1 MEQSK
6 RSKPSGRRK
15 ASTTKKSNQLRAP
28 SDKKKTL
35 VEKEV
40 ELEKLDEAATG
51 EQVIALRASGKTEAA
66 IGKIVEW
73 DQKKVHKFLMQPE
86 SLKGLTK
93 AKKLLLEAVNSNL
106 VRVGT
111 QAADKLSE
119 LMHNSDPS
127 ICLNAA
133 KVTLDAIGKLAMRE
147 GTVDRVS
154 SGVALQVNIGGQE
167 AQTIVTDELRKHHN
181 R

>member
-1 MEQSK
+1 MGQSK

-15 ASTTKKSNQLRAP
+15 ASTSRSSPKSPPSGKKLI
-28 SDKKKTL
+28 
-35 VEKEV
+35 EKEV

-51 EQVIALRASGKTEAA
+51 EQIIALRASGKTEAA

-73 DQKKVHKFLMQPE
+73 DQKKVHKFLMKPE
-86 SLKGLTK
+86 SLKELTK

-147 GTVDRVS
+147 GTVDKVAA
-154 SGVALQVNIGGQE
+154 GVALQVNIGGNE

>member
-1 MEQSK
+1 MGQSK

-15 ASTTKKSNQLRAP
+15 ASTSIKSTKPPP
-28 SDKKKTL
+28 SGKKL
-35 VEKEV
+35 IEKEV
-40 ELEKLDEAATG
+40 ELEKADEEATG
-51 EQVIALRASGKTEAA
+51 EQIIALRASGKTEAA

-73 DQKKVHKFLMQPE
+73 DQKKVHKFLMKAE
-86 SLKGLTK
+86 SLKQLTT

-106 VRVGT
+106 VRIGT
-111 QAADKLSE
+111 QASDKLSE
-119 LMHNSDPS
+119 LMHNTDPS

-147 GTVDRVS
+147 GTVDRVA

>member
-1 MEQSK
+1 MAQSK
-6 RSKPSGRRK
+6 RSKPSGRQK
-15 ASTTKKSNQLRAP
+15 ASTSRSSPKSPPSGKKLI
-28 SDKKKTL
+28 
-35 VEKEV
+35 EKEV

-51 EQVIALRASGKTEAA
+51 EQIIALRASGKPEAA

-73 DQKKVHKFLMQPE
+73 DQKKVHKFLMKPE
-86 SLKGLTK
+86 SLKELTK

-147 GTVDRVS
+147 GTVDKVA
-154 SGVALQVNIGGQE
+154 SGVALQVNIGGNE

>member
-1 MEQSK
+1 MGQSK
-6 RSKPSGRRK
+6 RSKPSGRQK
-15 ASTTKKSNQLRAP
+15 ASTSRSSPKSPPSGKKLI
-28 SDKKKTL
+28 
-35 VEKEV
+35 EKEV

-51 EQVIALRASGKTEAA
+51 EQIIALRASGKTEAA

-73 DQKKVHKFLMQPE
+73 DQKKVHKFLMKPE
-86 SLKGLTK
+86 SLKELTK

-147 GTVDRVS
+147 GTVDKVA
-154 SGVALQVNIGGQE
+154 SGVALQVNIGGNE

>member
-1 MEQSK
+1 MERSK

-15 ASTTKKSNQLRAP
+15 ASTSKSSPSSPPSGKKLIEEEV
-28 SDKKKTL
+28 KL
-35 VEKEV
+35 EKE
-40 ELEKLDEAATG
+40 DEASTG
-51 EQVIALRASGKTEAA
+51 EQIIALRASGKTEVTIA
-66 IGKIVEW
+66 GIVKW
-73 DQKKVHKFLMQPE
+73 DQKKVHKFLMQPD
-86 SLKGLTK
+86 SLKQLTK

>member
-1 MEQSK
+1 MGQSK
-6 RSKPSGRRK
+6 RSKPSGRQK
-15 ASTTKKSNQLRAP
+15 ASTSRNSPKPPPSGKKLIEEEG
-28 SDKKKTL
+28 K
-35 VEKEV
+35 
-40 ELEKLDEAATG
+40 LEKLDEAATG
-51 EQVIALRASGKTEAA
+51 EQIIALRASGKTEAA

-73 DQKKVHKFLMQPE
+73 DQKKVHTFLMQPE
-86 SLKGLTK
+86 RLKELTK

-133 KVTLDAIGKLAMRE
+133 KVTLDAIGKLAMSE
-147 GTVDRVS
+147 GTVDKVA
-154 SGVALQVNIGGQE
+154 SGVALQVNIGGNE

>member
-6 RSKPSGRRK
+6 RSKPSERRK
-15 ASTTKKSNQLRAP
+15 ASTSRKSANSPPSGKKLI
-28 SDKKKTL
+28 
-35 VEKEV
+35 EKEV

-73 DQKKVHKFLMQPE
+73 DQKKVHKFLMKPE
-86 SLKGLTK
+86 SLKQLTT

-119 LMHNSDPS
+119 LMQNTDPS

-147 GTVDRVS
+147 GTVDRVA

>member
-1 MEQSK
+1 MGRSK
-6 RSKPSGRRK
+6 RSKPSERRK
-15 ASTTKKSNQLRAP
+15 ASTSIKSTKPPP
-28 SDKKKTL
+28 SGKKL
-35 VEKEV
+35 IEEEV

-51 EQVIALRASGKTEAA
+51 EQVIALRASGKTESA

-73 DQKKVHKFLMQPE
+73 DQKKVHNFLMQPE
-86 SLKGLTK
+86 SLKQLTK

>member
-1 MEQSK
+1 MAQSK

-15 ASTTKKSNQLRAP
+15 ASTSRSSPKSPPSGKKLI
-28 SDKKKTL
+28 
-35 VEKEV
+35 EEEV

-51 EQVIALRASGKTEAA
+51 EQIIALRASGKTEAA

-73 DQKKVHKFLMQPE
+73 DQKKVHKFLMKPE
-86 SLKGLTK
+86 SLKDLTK

-147 GTVDRVS
+147 GTVDKVA
-154 SGVALQVNIGGQE
+154 SGVALQVNIGGNE

>member
-1 MEQSK
+1 MAQSK

-15 ASTTKKSNQLRAP
+15 VSTSKSSPKSRPSGKKLIEEEIA
-28 SDKKKTL
+28 L
-35 VEKEV
+35 EKE
-40 ELEKLDEAATG
+40 DEQATG
-51 EQVIALRASGKTEAA
+51 EQIIALRASGKTEVTIA
-66 IGKIVEW
+66 GIVKW

-86 SLKGLTK
+86 SLKQLTK

-147 GTVDRVS
+147 GTVDKVA
-154 SGVALQVNIGGQE
+154 SGVALQVNIGGNE

>member
-1 MEQSK
+1 MAQSK
-6 RSKPSGRRK
+6 RSKPSGRQK
-15 ASTTKKSNQLRAP
+15 ASTSRSSPKSPPSGKKLIEQEA
-28 SDKKKTL
+28 K
-35 VEKEV
+35 
-40 ELEKLDEAATG
+40 LEELDEAATG

-73 DQKKVHKFLMQPE
+73 DQKKVHKFLMKPE
-86 SLKGLTK
+86 SLKELTK

-147 GTVDRVS
+147 GTVDKVA
-154 SGVALQVNIGGQE
+154 SGVALQVNIGGNE

>member
-6 RSKPSGRRK
+6 RSKPSERRK
-15 ASTTKKSNQLRAP
+15 ASTSRKSASSPPSGKKLI
-28 SDKKKTL
+28 
-35 VEKEV
+35 EKEV

-73 DQKKVHKFLMQPE
+73 DQKKVHKFLMKPE
-86 SLKGLTK
+86 SLKQLTT

-119 LMHNSDPS
+119 LMQNTDPS

-147 GTVDRVS
+147 GTVDRVA

>member
-1 MEQSK
+1 MAQSK

-15 ASTTKKSNQLRAP
+15 ASTSKSCTKSPP
-28 SDKKKTL
+28 SGKKLIEEEVKL
-35 VEKEV
+35 EKE
-40 ELEKLDEAATG
+40 DEAATG
-51 EQVIALRASGKTEAA
+51 EQIIALRASGKTEVTIA
-66 IGKIVEW
+66 GIVKW

-86 SLKGLTK
+86 SLKQLTK

-106 VRVGT
+106 IRVGT

-147 GTVDRVS
+147 GTVDRVA
-154 SGVALQVNIGGQE
+154 SGVALQVNIGGNE
-167 AQTIVTDELRKHHN
+167 AQTLVTDELRKHHN

>member
-1 MEQSK
+1 MGQSK
-6 RSKPSGRRK
+6 RSKPSGRQK
-15 ASTTKKSNQLRAP
+15 ASTSRSSPKSPPSGKKLI
-28 SDKKKTL
+28 
-35 VEKEV
+35 EKEV

-51 EQVIALRASGKTEAA
+51 EQIIALRASGKTEAA

-73 DQKKVHKFLMQPE
+73 DQKKVHKFLMKPE
-86 SLKGLTK
+86 SLKELTK

-147 GTVDRVS
+147 GTVDKVA
-154 SGVALQVNIGGQE
+154 SGVALQVNIGGNE
-167 AQTIVTDELRKHHN
+167 AQTIVTDELRKHHT

>member
-1 MEQSK
+1 MAQSK
-6 RSKPSGRRK
+6 RSKPSGRQK
-15 ASTTKKSNQLRAP
+15 ASTSRSSPKSPPSGKKLI
-28 SDKKKTL
+28 
-35 VEKEV
+35 EKEV

-51 EQVIALRASGKTEAA
+51 EQIIALRASGKTEAA

-73 DQKKVHKFLMQPE
+73 DQKKVHKFLMKPE
-86 SLKGLTK
+86 SLKELTK

-147 GTVDRVS
+147 GTVDKVA
-154 SGVALQVNIGGQE
+154 SGVALQVNIGGNE

>member
-1 MEQSK
+1 MAQSK

-15 ASTTKKSNQLRAP
+15 ASTSRSSVKSPP
-28 SDKKKTL
+28 SSEKL
-35 VEKEV
+35 IEKEV
-40 ELEKLDEAATG
+40 ELEKLD
-51 EQVIALRASGKTEAA
+51 EAA

-73 DQKKVHKFLMQPE
+73 DQKKVHKFLMKPE

-147 GTVDRVS
+147 GTVDRVA
-154 SGVALQVNIGGQE
+154 SGVALQVNIGGNE

>member
-1 MEQSK
+1 M
-6 RSKPSGRRK
+6 
-15 ASTTKKSNQLRAP
+15 
-28 SDKKKTL
+28 
-35 VEKEV
+35 
-40 ELEKLDEAATG
+40 ELEKQDEEATG
-51 EQVIALRASGKTEAA
+51 EQIIALRASGKTELA
-66 IGKIVEW
+66 IAKIVEW
-73 DQKKVHKFLMQPE
+73 DQKKVHKFLMKPE
-86 SLKGLTK
+86 SLKDLTK

-147 GTVDRVS
+147 GTVDRVA
-154 SGVALQVNIGGQE
+154 SGVALQVNIGGNE
-167 AQTIVTDELRKHHN
+167 AQTIVTD
-181 R
+181 

>member
-1 MEQSK
+1 M
-6 RSKPSGRRK
+6 
-15 ASTTKKSNQLRAP
+15 
-28 SDKKKTL
+28 
-35 VEKEV
+35 
-40 ELEKLDEAATG
+40 ELEKQDEEATG
-51 EQVIALRASGKTEAA
+51 EQIIALRASGKTEAA
-66 IGKIVEW
+66 IAKIVEW
-73 DQKKVHKFLMQPE
+73 DQKKVHKFLMKPE
-86 SLKGLTK
+86 SLKNLTQ

-147 GTVDRVS
+147 GTVDKVA
-154 SGVALQVNIGGQE
+154 SGVALQVNIGGNE

>member
-15 ASTTKKSNQLRAP
+15 ASTSRNSPKSPPSGKKLI
-28 SDKKKTL
+28 
-35 VEKEV
+35 EKEV

-51 EQVIALRASGKTEAA
+51 EQIIALRASGKTESA

-73 DQKKVHKFLMQPE
+73 DQKKVHKFLMKPE
-86 SLKGLTK
+86 SLKGLTT

-119 LMHNSDPS
+119 LMHNTDPS

-147 GTVDRVS
+147 GTVDRVA

>member
-1 MEQSK
+1 MGQSK

-15 ASTTKKSNQLRAP
+15 ASTSRSSPKSPPSGKKLI
-28 SDKKKTL
+28 
-35 VEKEV
+35 EKEV

-51 EQVIALRASGKTEAA
+51 EQVIALRASGKTESA

-73 DQKKVHKFLMQPE
+73 DQKKVHKFLMKPE
-86 SLKGLTK
+86 SLKELTT

-119 LMHNSDPS
+119 LMQNTDPS

-147 GTVDRVS
+147 GTVDRVA

>member
-1 MEQSK
+1 MKSSK
-6 RSKPSGRRK
+6 KLQP
-15 ASTTKKSNQLRAP
+15 P

-40 ELEKLDEAATG
+40 ELEKEDEAATG
-51 EQVIALRASGKTEAA
+51 EQIIALRASGKTEFA

-73 DQKKVHKFLMQPE
+73 DQKKVHKFLMKPE
-86 SLKGLTK
+86 SLKQLTT

-119 LMHNSDPS
+119 LMHNTDPS

-147 GTVDRVS
+147 GTVDRVA

>member
-1 MEQSK
+1 MAQSK
-6 RSKPSGRRK
+6 RSKPSGRQK
-15 ASTTKKSNQLRAP
+15 ASTSRSSPSSPPSGKKLI
-28 SDKKKTL
+28 
-35 VEKEV
+35 EKEV

-51 EQVIALRASGKTEAA
+51 EQIIALRASGKTEAA

-86 SLKGLTK
+86 SLKQLTT

-147 GTVDRVS
+147 GTVDKVA
-154 SGVALQVNIGGQE
+154 SGVALQVNIGGNE